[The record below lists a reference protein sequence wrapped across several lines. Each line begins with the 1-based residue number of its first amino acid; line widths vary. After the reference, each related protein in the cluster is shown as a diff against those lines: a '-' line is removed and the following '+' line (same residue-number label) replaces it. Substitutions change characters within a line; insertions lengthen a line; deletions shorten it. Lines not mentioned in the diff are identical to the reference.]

1 MRLIYYRMLVYI
13 ECRSP
18 PRLDLQENPD
28 TNVVT
33 AKFELPGIKR
43 DDVNI
48 DIQNDRLSVSGKT
61 SADETREEGNY
72 VVRERTYGE
81 FSRTL
86 SLSPGTKVCVR
97 SWAEIGVLLTL
108 HLKPE
113 DVKANMENGV
123 LTVTFPKA
131 TAEQLP
137 KRIAID

>member
-1 MRLIYYRMLVYI
+1 MLVYI

-97 SWAEIGVLLTL
+97 S
-108 HLKPE
+108 
-113 DVKANMENGV
+113 
-123 LTVTFPKA
+123 
-131 TAEQLP
+131 
-137 KRIAID
+137 